1 MGSFARAPHEDHGRA
16 FDIFVSAPMSAYA
29 DDNVA
34 YKANRDTLLDLFQN
48 LKAKS
53 RFSKFFCPAVLFDDL
68 TNFNAAHD
76 ALAED
81 FAALE
86 QSQAFI
92 LYYMPP
98 LPTRPSSVFVEA
110 GMALAAR
117 IPSVYIV
124 RSRLDLPYM
133 LRSADKLLVDGA
145 GANWRFQH
153 AAREPLVRIIE
164 LGEGEAP
171 DAADIGRW
179 FEAKSQR
186 RAHAAVY

>member
-1 MGSFARAPHEDHGRA
+1 MGSFARATHEDHVRA

-29 DDNVA
+29 DDSLA
-34 YKANRDTLLDLFQN
+34 YKTNRDTLINLFDN

-68 TNFNAAHD
+68 TSFNAAHD

-92 LYYMPP
+92 LYYLPP

-124 RSRLDLPYM
+124 RNRLDLPYM
-133 LRSADKLLVDGA
+133 LRSADKLLVNDA
-145 GANWRFQH
+145 GANRRFSPEPP
-153 AAREPLVRIIE
+153 EPLVKIVE

-171 DAADIGRW
+171 DAAAIGRW
-179 FEAKSQR
+179 LETKAR
-186 RAHAAVY
+186 RRLRASVC

>member
-1 MGSFARAPHEDHGRA
+1 MGSFARLRNEDRGPG

-29 DDNVA
+29 GDQQA
-34 YKANRDTLLDLFQN
+34 YQANRDTLLDLFQN

-68 TNFNAAHD
+68 TNFSATAD
-76 ALAED
+76 ALSED
-81 FAALE
+81 FSALE
-86 QSQAFI
+86 QSEAFI

-117 IPSVYIV
+117 IPAVYIV
-124 RSRLDLPYM
+124 RSRQDLPYM
-133 LRSADKLLVDGA
+133 LRSADKLLVDAA
-145 GANWRFQH
+145 GANRRFP
-153 AAREPLVRIIE
+153 APPREPLVKIVE

-171 DAADIGRW
+171 DAAGIGRW
-179 FEAKSQR
+179 LEKR
-186 RAHAAVY
+186 NERAARARVY